1 MTGQAA
7 AGAVEVIRVYI
18 KELIRGLQIQR
29 QNRRLRNQ
37 GVLLMI
43 LVAGSA
49 NLDFVVR
56 AHHIP
61 APGETVLGRDF
72 QTFPGGK
79 GANQAVACARAGG
92 AVTHML
98 LGLGQ
103 DAFATPLENSL
114 QSAGVHMH
122 VVRTPEHPTGTAF
135 ICVSDDAENAITVA
149 PGANAE
155 LRAEHLPPLA
165 GFTHLLL
172 QLETPLDTVTAYARA
187 ARAQG
192 VQVVL
197 NAAPARSLP
206 TELLSH
212 VDVLVVNEGEL
223 AVVSGHDGSI
233 AECLARLDVPTVVV
247 TLGHRGSCARH
258 NGAFALQS
266 AFPITPVDTT
276 GAGDTFCGSLVA
288 ALSHGQPLP
297 LALRFASAA
306 SAIACTRWGA
316 QSSIPANTEVD
327 ALLASTPSTNA
338 EDAQALRAFCG
349 LS

>member
-1 MTGQAA
+1 
-7 AGAVEVIRVYI
+7 
-18 KELIRGLQIQR
+18 
-29 QNRRLRNQ
+29 
-37 GVLLMI
+37 MI

-72 QTFPGGK
+72 KTFPGGK
-79 GANQAVACARAGG
+79 GANQAAASARAGG
-92 AVTHML
+92 VATHML
-98 LGLGQ
+98 LGLGN
-103 DAFATPLENSL
+103 DAFATPLEHSL

-122 VVRTPEHPTGTAF
+122 IVRTPEHPTGTAF

-155 LRAEHLPPLA
+155 LRPEHLPALT

-172 QLETPLDTVTAYARA
+172 QLETPLDTVAAYAHA

-197 NAAPARSLP
+197 NAAPARALP
-206 TELLSH
+206 AELLAH
-212 VDVLVVNEGEL
+212 VDVLIVNEGEL

-233 AECLARLDVPTVVV
+233 AECLARVAVPTVVV

-258 NGAFALQS
+258 NGAFTLQS

-288 ALSHGQPLP
+288 ALSHGQDLAQ
-297 LALRFASAA
+297 ALRFASAA

-316 QSSIPANTEVD
+316 QSSIPETAEVQ
-327 ALLASTPSTNA
+327 ALLAATPLTHP
-338 EDAQALRAFCG
+338 ETEQALRAYCG
-349 LS
+349 LH